1 MSDIDKKRILT
12 EKQKRFI
19 DYYIK
24 YADATKA
31 AIEAG
36 YSKNSAR
43 QIGSEN
49 LSKLDNYI
57 QSKLREKEKE
67 RIASQDEVLRYF
79 TTIMRNAGEDT
90 NDRTRCAEAL
100 AKINGMFRE
109 KVSLEVEQDKPFEV
123 NVNIKKNDK

>member
-1 MSDIDKKRILT
+1 MSDIDKEKILT

-31 AIEAG
+31 AVEAG
-36 YSKNSAR
+36 YSKKTAR

-49 LSKLDNYI
+49 LSKLNSYI
-57 QSKLREKEKE
+57 QVKLKEKEKE

-79 TTIMRNAGEDT
+79 TSIMRNAVEDT

-109 KVSLEVEQDKPFEV
+109 KVELQSSQEKPFEV
-123 NVNIKKNDK
+123 NISIKKKE

>member
-1 MSDIDKKRILT
+1 MANSYEELT

-19 DYYIK
+19 DYYIQ

-31 AIEAG
+31 AIKAG
-36 YSKNSAR
+36 YSKNTAR
-43 QIGSEN
+43 KIGSEN

-57 QSKLREKEKE
+57 KAKLNDKEKE
-67 RIASQDEVLRYF
+67 RIASQNEVLEYF
-79 TTIMRNAGEDT
+79 TDIMRKETEDT

-109 KVSLEVEQDKPFEV
+109 KVDLEIEQDKPFEV
-123 NVNIKKNDK
+123 NINIKK